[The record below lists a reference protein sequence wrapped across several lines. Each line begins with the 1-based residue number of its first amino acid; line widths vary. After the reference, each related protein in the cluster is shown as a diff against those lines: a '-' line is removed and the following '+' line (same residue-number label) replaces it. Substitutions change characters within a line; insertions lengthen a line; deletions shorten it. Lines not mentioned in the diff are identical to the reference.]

1 MQIIQVDT
9 RKKGNEV
16 VPVDHVQN
24 QKVDAMTV
32 TLTQK
37 NARNMRKAI
46 LMSKRYSIRSQG
58 KHYN

>member
-24 QKVDAMTV
+24 QKV
-32 TLTQK
+32 
-37 NARNMRKAI
+37 R
-46 LMSKRYSIRSQG
+46 RYSQ
-58 KHYN
+58 K